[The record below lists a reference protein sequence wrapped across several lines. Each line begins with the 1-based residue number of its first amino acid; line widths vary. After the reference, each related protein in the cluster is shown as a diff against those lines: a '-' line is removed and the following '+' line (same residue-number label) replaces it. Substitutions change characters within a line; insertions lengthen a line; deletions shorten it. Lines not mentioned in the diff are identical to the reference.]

1 LEIVKNKIKM
11 AVRNAKTFFADKI
24 KDGVEKQTAEL
35 SSQFGK
41 VEARVVTLLDE
52 LVNVKAANDLLQKTN
67 KQLNEELD
75 AVKGELEETQKQYKV
90 LVEVATETAKKQGK
104 ETQKTSKSAPK
115 DKPKEE

>member
-1 LEIVKNKIKM
+1 M

-75 AVKGELEETQKQYKV
+75 IAKQDIEAIKKANETQAEVIRELSLKPAKEAQKV
-90 LVEVATETAKKQGK
+90 N
-104 ETQKTSKSAPK
+104 KSAPK